1 MSLTQLVSVAAKT
14 RGSGL
19 RCSRLRPGSDTRG
32 MAPPHI
38 LADRYE
44 LGALLGRGGMGSVY
58 TAQDL
63 VLGRQVAVKVLDVA
77 QVPDEA
83 VQRFRREARILASLS
98 HPHIVTVFDFGADDA
113 TAWLVMELLAG
124 PDLSQWLTEQTLMPV
139 PLVLTL
145 AQQVAS
151 ALAQAH
157 AAGIVHRDV
166 KPANVMLAAD
176 GHCKLLDLGIARL
189 VGATDTHAA
198 LTQTGMILGSV
209 PFLAPEV
216 ISGRPSG
223 PAGDLYGL
231 GAVLFA
237 LLTGRPPF
245 QGDTLT
251 ATLAQH
257 LHASVTPPSTERSG
271 VSVELDALVAALL
284 AKQPQDRPTAQQA
297 ADWLERLA
305 DGEPAAA
312 AALAT
317 RPGAT
322 EALTV
327 TPAVTRLLT
336 VPMRIDP
343 PPSPIV
349 PPGPAPRPA
358 RPGWAPT
365 RTTLTVAAVVVAV
378 MVLLLARS
386 CTSPTSSPTAPTSL
400 TATRQSAAPPGSASP
415 PASNPPPTP
424 AKPTSLDGALQAL
437 QTAVTSAANSGTLAT
452 PDARDL
458 QQLIDDLRQ
467 ALADGKTKDLAGK
480 LADFTR
486 RLQDVQ
492 HQGHLSPQAYHQ
504 ILAAVQAVQA
514 VQATSGGQQE
524 GD

>member
-1 MSLTQLVSVAAKT
+1 
-14 RGSGL
+14 
-19 RCSRLRPGSDTRG
+19 
-32 MAPPHI
+32 
-38 LADRYE
+38 
-44 LGALLGRGGMGSVY
+44 
-58 TAQDL
+58 
-63 VLGRQVAVKVLDVA
+63 
-77 QVPDEA
+77 

-124 PDLSQWLTEQTLMPV
+124 PDLSQWLTEQGVMPV
-139 PLVLTL
+139 PLALTL

-151 ALAQAH
+151 ALAEAH

-189 VGATDTHAA
+189 VGATDTQAA

-216 ISGRPSG
+216 ISGLPSG

-231 GAVLFA
+231 GGVLFT

-257 LHASVTPPSTERSG
+257 LHASVAPPSNERSG

-297 ADWLERLA
+297 SDWLARLA
-305 DGEPAAA
+305 DREPAAA
-312 AALAT
+312 TAQ
-317 RPGAT
+317 RPGPGAT
-322 EALTV
+322 ERLEV
-327 TPAVTRLLT
+327 TPDVTRLLT
-336 VPMRIDP
+336 VPIPTDP

-365 RTTLTVAAVVVAV
+365 RTNLTVAAVVLAV
-378 MVLLLARS
+378 LVLLLARS
-386 CTSPTSSPTAPTSL
+386 CISSTSTPTAPSPL
-400 TATRQSAAPPGSASP
+400 TTTRQPAGPSGSASP
-415 PASNPPPTP
+415 PATKPPATA
-424 AKPTSLDGALQAL
+424 AKPTSLNGALQAL
-437 QTAVTSAANSGTLAT
+437 QAAVTSAANSGALAT
-452 PDARDL
+452 RDARDF
-458 QQLIDDLRQ
+458 QQLIDDVRQ
-467 ALADGKTKDLAGK
+467 ALADGKTKDLAHK

-492 HQGHLSPQAYHQ
+492 HQGNLSPQAYGQ

-514 VQATSGGQQE
+514 LQVTSGGQQG

>member
-1 MSLTQLVSVAAKT
+1 
-14 RGSGL
+14 
-19 RCSRLRPGSDTRG
+19 
-32 MAPPHI
+32 MAPHQI

-63 VLGRQVAVKVLDVA
+63 VLGRKVAVKVLDVA
-77 QVPDEA
+77 QVPAEA

-98 HPHIVTVFDFGADDA
+98 HPHIVTVFDFGADDE
-113 TAWLVMELLAG
+113 TVWLVMELLAG
-124 PDLSQWLTEQTLMPV
+124 PDLSQWLTEQGVMPV

-151 ALAQAH
+151 ALAEAH

-231 GAVLFA
+231 GGVLFT

-257 LHASVTPPSTERSG
+257 LHASVAPPSTERSG

-297 ADWLERLA
+297 ADWLARLA

-317 RPGAT
+317 GPGAT
-322 EALTV
+322 ERLEV
-327 TPAVTRLLT
+327 TPDVTRLLT
-336 VPMRIDP
+336 VPIRTDP

-349 PPGPAPRPA
+349 PPRQPS
-358 RPGWAPT
+358 PGWAPT
-365 RTTLTVAAVVVAV
+365 RTALTVAAVVVAV
-378 MVLLLARS
+378 LVLLLVRS
-386 CTSPTSSPTAPTSL
+386 CTSSTPSPTAPSSL
-400 TATRQSAAPPGSASP
+400 TATQRSATPPGSATP
-415 PASNPPPTP
+415 PASTPSPTLT
-424 AKPTSLDGALQAL
+424 KPTTFTGALQAL
-437 QTAVTSAANSGTLAT
+437 QTAVTSAASSGALAAQ
-452 PDARDL
+452 DARDL
-458 QQLIDDLRQ
+458 QRLIDDLRQ
-467 ALADGKTKDLAGK
+467 ALADSKTKDLAHK
-480 LADFTR
+480 LADFTG
-486 RLQDVQ
+486 RLQDLQ
-492 HQGHLSPQAYHQ
+492 HKGNLSPEAYDQ
-504 ILAAVQAVQA
+504 ILAAVQSVQA
-514 VQATSGGQQE
+514 LQATSGGRQG